1 MVFQVFNGPP
11 HKKPRLSNIA
21 LKRGPRNSPGLGTRP
36 LRYKIVQRDKQP
48 FWGEIGWAGQW
59 RQARWGLL
67 LKYVGPM
74 KAGIALLRGWRGCPS
89 QCFCVFLEMSYQL
102 FFTSERKNMKKKVS
116 GKTVTSEIPS
126 PKQSVLL
133 RGHLVEVEIDKL
145 RALLGAVEAMSL
157 EALIQNDPTSD

>member
-1 MVFQVFNGPP
+1 
-11 HKKPRLSNIA
+11 
-21 LKRGPRNSPGLGTRP
+21 
-36 LRYKIVQRDKQP
+36 
-48 FWGEIGWAGQW
+48 
-59 RQARWGLL
+59 
-67 LKYVGPM
+67 
-74 KAGIALLRGWRGCPS
+74 
-89 QCFCVFLEMSYQL
+89 
-102 FFTSERKNMKKKVS
+102 MKKKVS

>member
-1 MVFQVFNGPP
+1 
-11 HKKPRLSNIA
+11 
-21 LKRGPRNSPGLGTRP
+21 
-36 LRYKIVQRDKQP
+36 
-48 FWGEIGWAGQW
+48 
-59 RQARWGLL
+59 
-67 LKYVGPM
+67 
-74 KAGIALLRGWRGCPS
+74 
-89 QCFCVFLEMSYQL
+89 MSYQL

-157 EALIQNDPTSD
+157 EALIQNGPTSD